1 MPLKLIHPKDITK
14 KLKTTYNRAEHLK
27 AYLNNETFQLSIK
40 FKHLSEKEIEQNF
53 MQIRD
58 WIEELKQSSF
68 EIEFQSIAYRSLGEQ
83 SIPKILVLDRDEFL
97 KQLSNTREFKK
108 HTALI
113 QKTLEAFPCLEPLL
127 KEKPQFLM
135 ENDKVWEQLLVVCDY
150 FITHPMPNLY
160 IRELD
165 IEGVDTKFIEKH
177 KKILD
182 TLLCAILDQEPT
194 RLAQNGF
201 EKRYGLKYDLP
212 TIRFRIL
219 DEALYIGGLSDISLP
234 LNEFMGL
241 DIGCDKIFITENK
254 INGLS
259 FPNIKN
265 SMVIFGLGYGV
276 ESLKNV
282 KWLESKEL
290 LYWGDIDTHGF
301 AILSQIRGYF
311 PHIKSMLMSDEV
323 IEKFKFLAVSETL
336 SKRFLGELDNLTQ
349 EEYRVFE
356 NLKENVYGEALRI
369 EQERIRFSYVVAPL
383 SRVRLPSHQ

>member
-1 MPLKLIHPKDITK
+1 MSLKLIYPKDITK

-27 AYLNNETFQLSIK
+27 AYLNQEEFQLSIK
-40 FKHLSEKEIEQNF
+40 FKRLSEKNIEQNF
-53 MQIRD
+53 TQIRN

-68 EIEFQSIAYRSLGEQ
+68 KIEFQSISYRSLGTQ
-83 SIPKILVLDRDEFL
+83 SIPKVLVLKQNEFL
-97 KQLSNTREFKK
+97 KQLSNQKAFKR
-108 HTALI
+108 HIELI
-113 QKTLEAFPCLEPLL
+113 QKSLKAFANLEPLL
-127 KEKPQFLM
+127 KEKPQLLM
-135 ENDKVWEQLLVVCDY
+135 ENDKVWEQLLIVCDY
-150 FITHPMPNLY
+150 FTTHPMPNLY

-165 IEGVDTKFIEKH
+165 IEGIDTKFIEKH

-182 TLLCAILDQEPT
+182 TLLCVLLDQEPT

-219 DEALYIGGLSDISLP
+219 DESLYIGGLSDISLP
-234 LNEFMGL
+234 LNEFMSL
-241 DIGCDKIFITENK
+241 DIGCSRVFITENK

-265 SMVIFGLGYGV
+265 AIVIFGLGYGV

-290 LYWGDIDTHGF
+290 IYWGDIDTHGF

-311 PHIKSMLMSDEV
+311 SHIESMLMNDEV
-323 IEKFKFLAVSETL
+323 IEKFKYLAVKESS

-349 EEYRVFE
+349 EEYEVFE
-356 NLKENVYGEALRI
+356 KLKENLYGEALRI
-369 EQERIRFSYVVAPL
+369 EQERIGFGYFVA
-383 SRVRLPSHQ
+383 RT

>member
-27 AYLNNETFQLSIK
+27 AYLNSEEFQISIK
-40 FKHLSEKEIEQNF
+40 FKRLSQKEIEQNF
-53 MQIRD
+53 MQIRN
-58 WIEELKQSSF
+58 WIEELKESSF
-68 EIEFQSIAYRSLGEQ
+68 KIEFQSIAYRSLGEQ
-83 SIPKILVLDRDEFL
+83 SIPKLLVLNQDAFL
-97 KQLSNTREFKK
+97 KQLSNEREFKK
-108 HTALI
+108 HIGLI
-113 QKTLEAFPCLEPLL
+113 QKSLNAFPRLKPLL
-127 KEKPQFLM
+127 KEKPQLLM
-135 ENDKVWEQLLVVCDY
+135 ENDRAWEQLLMVCDY
-150 FITHPMPNLY
+150 FITYPMPNLY

-165 IEGVDTKFIEKH
+165 IEGIDTKFIEKH

-182 TLLCAILDQEPT
+182 TLLCTILDREPT

-219 DEALYIGGLSDISLP
+219 DEALYISGLSDISLP
-234 LNEFMGL
+234 LNEFMRL
-241 DIGCDKIFITENK
+241 DIACDRVFITENK

-265 SMVIFGLGYGV
+265 AMVIFGLGYGV

-323 IEKFKFLAVSETL
+323 IERFRYLAVKESL
-336 SKRFLGELDNLTQ
+336 SKRFLSELENLTQ
-349 EEYRVFE
+349 EEYEVFE
-356 NLKENVYGEALRI
+356 KLKENVYGEALRI
-369 EQERIRFSYVVAPL
+369 EQERIGFGYVVAPL
-383 SRVRLPSHQ
+383 S

>member
-1 MPLKLIHPKDITK
+1 MSLKLIYPKDITK
-14 KLKTTYNRAEHLK
+14 KLKATYNRAEHLK
-27 AYLNNETFQLSIK
+27 AYLNQEEFKLSIK
-40 FKHLSEKEIEQNF
+40 FKRLSEKNIEQNF
-53 MQIRD
+53 TQIRN

-68 EIEFQSIAYRSLGEQ
+68 KIEFQSISYRSLGTQ
-83 SIPKILVLDRDEFL
+83 SIPKVLVLKQDEFL
-97 KQLSNTREFKK
+97 KQLSNQKEFKR
-108 HTALI
+108 HIELI
-113 QKTLEAFPCLEPLL
+113 QKSLNAFANLEPLL
-127 KEKPQFLM
+127 KEKPQLLM
-135 ENDKVWEQLLVVCDY
+135 ENDKVWEQLLIVCDY

-165 IEGVDTKFIEKH
+165 IEGIDTKFIESH

-182 TLLCAILDQEPT
+182 RLLCAILDQEPT
-194 RLAQNGF
+194 KLAQNGF

-219 DEALYIGGLSDISLP
+219 DESLYIGGLSDISLP
-234 LNEFMGL
+234 LNEFMSL
-241 DIGCDKIFITENK
+241 DIGCSRVFITENK

-265 SMVIFGLGYGV
+265 AIVIFGLGYGV

-290 LYWGDIDTHGF
+290 IYWGDIDTHGF

-311 PHIKSMLMSDEV
+311 PHIKSMLMNDGV
-323 IEKFKFLAVSETL
+323 IEKFRHLAVKESS

-349 EEYRVFE
+349 EEYDIFE
-356 NLKENVYGEALRI
+356 NLKENVYGEAFRI
-369 EQERIRFSYVVAPL
+369 EQERIGFGYFNSTL
-383 SRVRLPSHQ
+383 

>member
-1 MPLKLIHPKDITK
+1 MSLKLLHLKDITK

-40 FKHLSEKEIEQNF
+40 FKRLSEKEIEQNF
-53 MQIRD
+53 MQIRN

-83 SIPKILVLDRDEFL
+83 SIPKILVLNRDEFL
-97 KQLSNTREFKK
+97 KQLSNERAFNRHIE
-108 HTALI
+108 LI
-113 QKTLEAFPCLEPLL
+113 QKSLKAFPSLEPLL

-349 EEYRVFE
+349 EEYEVFE
-356 NLKENVYGEALRI
+356 NLKENVYGEGFRI
-369 EQERIRFSYVVAPL
+369 EQERIKFGFVVAPL
-383 SRVRLPSHQ
+383 RTSK